1 MGGWAGYFFAKGY
14 LYFRGVVP
22 FDVILN
28 LAFVVFLILPTPE
41 VLKRSRLAIV
51 ARWAMSAVIAVLLAW
66 HDSWFP
72 PLPDVVRFVADGGLP
87 TPEFLVQFLRGFVNP
102 WVVLV
107 IVALFATTVA
117 VRRSVRLTPLVL
129 VLLLIVGLRE
139 GTQPTAG
146 MDGVVASFVTAESK
160 RVIEFQPIDER
171 TADFDVVVLH
181 VCSLSWDDLREI
193 GMEDAP
199 FLRDF
204 DYVLTEFNSVTSH
217 STIAALRLLRSTCG
231 QTTQEALYR
240 RGPHECYLFDAL
252 QQLGYATSFAL
263 NHDGKYMGFQDDV
276 RRWGHLDVPLAI
288 EDLPVRQY
296 DFTGGPLR
304 ADKAVLERWWN
315 TRERSGERRAALY
328 YNTTTLHIGGRWA
341 GETAPQRDVRAQY
354 TAFAQTLFKDLD
366 EFLALLASSGR
377 NTVVFFVPEHGAA
390 LRGTTLQPSG
400 LREIPLPRITTVP
413 VAVKLIGPQSNPR
426 PRAQQVIATPTSY
439 GAVAVFL
446 AEFFKHSPFE
456 PSQWAGG
463 PPLVEVPETDFVA
476 ENEDVRVVKEGP
488 QYFVKHRS
496 SDVQWIKLP
505 SDAISQNAVSVF

>member
-22 FDVILN
+22 FDVFLN
-28 LAFVVFLILPTPE
+28 LAFVVFLIVPIPE
-41 VLKRSRLAIV
+41 VLKRSRSAIV
-51 ARWAMSAVIAVLLAW
+51 ARSALSLVIAALLAW
-66 HDSWFP
+66 HDSWLP
-72 PLPDVVRFVADGGLP
+72 PLPDVVRFVAHEELP
-87 TPEFLVQFLRGFVNP
+87 TGEFLVQFLRGFFNP

-107 IVALFATTVA
+107 IVALFATTLA
-117 VRRSVRLTPLVL
+117 VRRSIRLTPFVM

-139 GTQPTAG
+139 FTQPNSG
-146 MDGVVASFVTAESK
+146 MDQVVASFLTAESK
-160 RVIEFQPIDER
+160 RVISFEPRDEG
-171 TADFDVVVLH
+171 TPDFDIVVLH
-181 VCSLSWDDLREI
+181 VCSLSWDDLREV

-199 FLRDF
+199 FLRAF
-204 DYVLTEFNSVTSH
+204 DYVLTDFNSVTSH

-240 RGPHECYLFDAL
+240 RAPHECYLSDAL
-252 QQLGYATSFAL
+252 QRLGYTTSFAL
-263 NHDGKYMGFQDDV
+263 NHDGTYMGFKDDV
-276 RRWGHLDVPLAI
+276 RSWGHLDAPLEI
-288 EDLPVRQY
+288 EDLPIRQY

-304 ADKAVLERWWN
+304 ADYSVLERWWN
-315 TRERSGERRAALY
+315 ARNRSGAPRAALY

-341 GETAPQRDVRAQY
+341 GETGPPRDVRAQY
-354 TAFAQTLFKDLD
+354 KVFAQTLFKDLD

-400 LREIPLPRITTVP
+400 LREIPLPPITTVP
-413 VAVKLIGPQSNPR
+413 VAVKLIGPQSNPIR
-426 PRAQQVIATPTSY
+426 HAQQVISTPTSY
-439 GAVAVFL
+439 GALAVFL

-456 PSQWAGG
+456 PSQWVGG
-463 PPLVEVPETDFVA
+463 PPLIEVPETDFVA

-488 QYFVKHRS
+488 QYFVRHRS

-505 SDAISQNAVSVF
+505 ADATSQNEVSVF